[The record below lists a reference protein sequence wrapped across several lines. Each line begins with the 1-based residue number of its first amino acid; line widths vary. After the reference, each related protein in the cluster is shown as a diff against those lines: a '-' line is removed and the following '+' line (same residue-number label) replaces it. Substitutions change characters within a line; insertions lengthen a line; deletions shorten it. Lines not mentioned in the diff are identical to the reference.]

1 MNGEENE
8 AKFDPLE
15 ENVDIQLQ
23 VVGTTRDE
31 QITGNCLICG
41 DRSTGKH
48 YGAESC
54 DGCKGFFRRS
64 VRKNHQYSCR
74 FQRTCE
80 IDRDKRNQCRYCRL
94 KKCFRAG
101 MRKEAVQNERDR
113 IIRRPSEDTTGNGIT
128 ANMLLQAELLSRPP
142 PSNADEATFIN
153 PSKEANHSEI
163 CESMRQQLLVL
174 VEWAK
179 YIPNFCQLS
188 LDDQVALLR
197 AHASEHLLLGCA
209 RRSLSLKDVLLL
221 GTNWVIYRTT
231 GEPEIQRIVSR
242 ILDEIIDQMN
252 HINMDDTEY
261 ACLKAIIFFN
271 PDARGLSDT
280 RTIKKIRFDIQ
291 TTLEDYIND
300 RQYEKRGRFGEML
313 LLLPS
318 LQAIAAQMVEQLQ
331 FVRLFGTTR
340 IDNLLQEMLLGG
352 STLPDQL
359 ASLHGMS
366 PGATSPTLGTTPP
379 TLGTTPT
386 TLGATS
392 ATLGATSSTLGAA
405 TPPLGT
411 THTINGLAQST
422 HGMEQLAQASLQSAR
437 LATQNPLYNTINF
450 DTNNINCL
458 PGYTPVD
465 MNSAEA
471 TNPEVI
477 HAIRNQGISLVK
489 QEKGSSQASYP
500 INPTISQNDTTNTP
514 RGMMQ

>member
-1 MNGEENE
+1 MNDEANE
-8 AKFDPLE
+8 AKFDPPD
-15 ENVDIQLQ
+15 ENIG
-23 VVGTTRDE
+23 VGRDE

-80 IDRDKRNQCRYCRL
+80 IDKDKRNQCRYCRL

-101 MRKEAVQNERDR
+101 MKKEAVQNERDR
-113 IIRRPSEDTTGNGIT
+113 IIRRPSEDPSDNNGIT
-128 ANMLLQAELLSRPP
+128 ASMLLQAELLSRPAQP
-142 PSNADEATFIN
+142 NTDKAVYIN
-153 PSKEANHSEI
+153 PDKEANHNEI

-209 RRSLSLKDVLLL
+209 RRSSTLKDVLLL

-242 ILDEIIDQMN
+242 ILDEIIEQMN
-252 HINMDDTEY
+252 QINIDDTEY

-271 PDARGLSDT
+271 PDARGLSDAK
-280 RTIKKIRFDIQ
+280 TIKKIRFDVQ

-318 LQAIAAQMVEQLQ
+318 LQSIAAQMVEQLQ

-352 STLPDQL
+352 STLPEQL
-359 ASLHGMS
+359 ASLQAMS
-366 PGATSPTLGTTPP
+366 PGQTSPSLSVTTPPLGATPP
-379 TLGTTPT
+379 TL
-386 TLGATS
+386 S
-392 ATLGATSSTLGAA
+392 AA
-405 TPPLGT
+405 P
-411 THTINGLAQST
+411 TINGLAQST
-422 HGMEQLAQASLQSAR
+422 HGIEQLAQASMQSAR
-437 LATQNPLYNTINF
+437 LVTQTSMYNAMNFNLDTNVNLNGTTPAAYPAVDISSSEVVANPGEVLQLIQNP
-450 DTNNINCL
+450 
-458 PGYTPVD
+458 
-465 MNSAEA
+465 
-471 TNPEVI
+471 
-477 HAIRNQGISLVK
+477 HVK
-489 QEKGSSQASYP
+489 QEKK
-500 INPTISQNDTTNTP
+500 NNK
-514 RGMMQ
+514 GM